1 MNGGIMDIEQ
11 VKSTESIV
19 SMKRLFQL
27 FFKPKHFFSDF
38 KNLNRESTYIF
49 TYIAAMY
56 VFMDRMDS
64 QLIKTQ
70 TVTGGNLES
79 YHWFINTW
87 IKYWGFSAIASI
99 FVAFFI
105 WFVYGWWYEMRLK
118 WSGVENQPSV
128 LVRQVNA
135 MQLCIA
141 AIPVLI
147 ITIVQTFLYENYEAA
162 FLAPEVYSGLIVLFF
177 LVYSC
182 WVSYVAVKIVFNAN
196 KFALFWFLILPLAV
210 YVGVIA
216 AFITLV
222 V

>member
-1 MNGGIMDIEQ
+1 MNGGVMDIEP

-70 TVTGGNLES
+70 ALTGGNLES

-182 WVSYVAVKIVFNAN
+182 WVSYVAVKTVFNAN

-216 AFITLV
+216 SFIALV
-222 V
+222 A

>member
-1 MNGGIMDIEQ
+1 
-11 VKSTESIV
+11 
-19 SMKRLFQL
+19 
-27 FFKPKHFFSDF
+27 
-38 KNLNRESTYIF
+38 
-49 TYIAAMY
+49 
-56 VFMDRMDS
+56 
-64 QLIKTQ
+64 
-70 TVTGGNLES
+70 
-79 YHWFINTW
+79 
-87 IKYWGFSAIASI
+87 
-99 FVAFFI
+99 
-105 WFVYGWWYEMRLK
+105 MRLK
-118 WSGVENQPSV
+118 WSGVENQPSL

-182 WVSYVAVKIVFNAN
+182 WVSYVAVKTVFNAN
-196 KFALFWFLILPLAV
+196 KFALFWFLILPLTV